1 MVILLSCRRCGSMG
15 IKACRGC
22 EAFRR
27 TGSGSV
33 EAFEKKLRCL
43 LTHLIRGLIDAGDA
57 GTADAGPFFISEGTQ
72 ANIRSDGLIQVRQD
86 LDAGPEHIVV
96 IRDDAQAPVR
106 INSRQIFKSCSNGG
120 IIRSVQDQDFSCES
134 RIS

>member
-15 IKACRGC
+15 IKSCRRG
-22 EAFRR
+22 EAFS
-27 TGSGSV
+27 GSGPGSV
-33 EAFEKKLRCL
+33 QAFEKKLRCL

-134 RIS
+134 RII